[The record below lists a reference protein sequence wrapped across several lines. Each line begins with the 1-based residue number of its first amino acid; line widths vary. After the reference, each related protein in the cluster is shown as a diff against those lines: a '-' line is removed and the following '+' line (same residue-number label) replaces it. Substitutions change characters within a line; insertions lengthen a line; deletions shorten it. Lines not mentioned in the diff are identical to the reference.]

1 MSRDTAVI
9 GAAGEHLVLSRLL
22 SQGILAAKAPD
33 GTSSVD
39 LVVHQ
44 AGPDGALSI
53 AVAIQVKTRTRG
65 GDGGWHM
72 GEKHEDRIEP
82 WLYYAFVDF
91 EPEFPI
97 VYVIPSAKVA
107 EVVRDSHAT
116 WLAIPG
122 KQGQPH
128 QDSKMRRIMPKWS
141 FGVASAPDGWMNEY
155 REAWSILGLEHS
167 VETSSTDESE
177 SVSQAW
183 RPESILSVFGKD
195 AVLSVVPRHFERWT
209 EEEEARL
216 VAAYQGS
223 DFIGMIA
230 DAHLRT
236 PTAIVLKLR
245 AMGHRIPKEV
255 RQEAAEA
262 QRKIWGKLAE
272 SVRKG

>member
-1 MSRDTAVI
+1 MRDTAVI

-33 GTSSVD
+33 GTSTVD

-44 AGPDGALSI
+44 AGNDGSLSI
-53 AVAIQVKTRTRG
+53 AVALQVKTRTRG

-72 GEKHEDRIEP
+72 GQKHEDRVEP
-82 WLYYAFVDF
+82 WLYYCFVDF

-97 VYVIPSAKVA
+97 VFVIPSAKVA

-141 FGVASAPDGWMNEY
+141 FGVASAPDGWMDEY
-155 REAWSILGLEHS
+155 REAWSLLGLERNHDGAP
-167 VETSSTDESE
+167 VEETEHESR
-177 SVSQAW
+177 AW
-183 RPESILSVFGKD
+183 RPESILSVFGKE

-209 EEEEARL
+209 EDEEARL
-216 VAAYQGS
+216 VTAYTRS
-223 DFIGMIA
+223 DLIGMIA

-236 PTAIVLKLR
+236 PTAIVYKLR
-245 AMGHRIPKEV
+245 GMGHRLPKEV
-255 RQEAAEA
+255 REEAAQA
-262 QRKIWGKLAE
+262 QRHIWAKLAE
-272 SVRKG
+272 AVSEI